1 MKTVLFLIAAALT
14 QLVSAADGEPKDFW
28 QRPKVELPAKLQPA
42 KLDIL
47 SRPDLSRALALFDP
61 DHKVTNPAIEPFVQK
76 ADEDYRVVAGGMVQG
91 AKPYSDRKFVINQ
104 LPAKF
109 AGLTQVQLRMSHKT
123 VVDGRFGLVLTA
135 ARPTLIFIAVDER
148 MLGTFG
154 QQGAPSWM
162 QEFAPTGDRIIT
174 DDPLMKAQEK
184 GFLVFVRTCPAGRIV
199 LGPAG
204 ADPKFNSMYMVFAA
218 AAE

>member
-1 MKTVLFLIAAALT
+1 MKTILFLIAAALT
-14 QLVSAADGEPKDFW
+14 QLVLAADGEPKDFW

-76 ADEDYRVVAGGMVQG
+76 ADEDYRVVPDGMAKG
-91 AKPYSDRKFVINQ
+91 AKPFSDRKFVINE
-104 LPAKF
+104 LPARLT
-109 AGLTQVQLRMSHKT
+109 GLTQVQLRMSHKS
-123 VVDGRFGLVLTA
+123 VVDGRFGLILSA
-135 ARPTLIFIAVDER
+135 ARPTLLFLAVDER
-148 MLGTFG
+148 MIGTFR
-154 QQGAPSWM
+154 QQGTPSWM
-162 QEFAPTGDRIIT
+162 QEFAPTGDRITT
-174 DDPLMKAQEK
+174 DDPLMKAQ
-184 GFLVFVRTCPAGRIV
+184 GMGYLVFVRTCPAGRIA

-204 ADPKFNSMYMVFAA
+204 ADPKFNSMYMAFAA